1 MPRAEPVT
9 IAVLGPS
16 VGTAY
21 LLVWKDEMAGT
32 VRGSK
37 REVFVVRGRKIEA
50 IIVGNQYKLD
60 NEVLGW

>member
-9 IAVLGPS
+9 IAVRGPS

-21 LLVWKDEMAGT
+21 LLVWNDEMAGT

-37 REVFVVRGRKIEA
+37 REVFVVRGRNMEA
-50 IIVGNQYKLD
+50 IV
-60 NEVLGW
+60 V